1 MPVWISMG
9 IFERFN
15 EHERV
20 KRGDAQVKYIAEVAA
35 SHTTKSRSARVLQSF
50 MTHLTTEWKPSRS
63 MFKSV
68 RLGCQSARD
77 NKAHDFP
84 PRLSYTLE
92 CNYNTGRAMNSIPPA
107 CHDNGRAT
115 PPPTPAFPPKYT
127 PEIYEQVRNI
137 NGTTPLA
144 SKQTFIVIRRDVIK
158 WDYGY
163 GELSSCVYM
172 YFLCDLVSATHCLG
186 CGQVSFGCLL
196 LFCLAAETLST
207 SFDLIG
213 LGSL

>member
-1 MPVWISMG
+1 MSMS
-9 IFERFN
+9 ELSVVTRRSN
-15 EHERV
+15 TSLKLLHRTRQ
-20 KRGDAQVKYIAEVAA
+20 KAA
-35 SHTTKSRSARVLQSF
+35 SARVLQSF
-50 MTHLTTEWKPSRS
+50 IDAFNHRMETVTL

-77 NKAHDFP
+77 NKACDFP

-137 NGTTPLA
+137 NGTTTLA
-144 SKQTFIVIRRDVIK
+144 RKQTFIVIRRDVLK

-172 YFLCDLVSATHCLG
+172 CFLCDLVSATHCLG